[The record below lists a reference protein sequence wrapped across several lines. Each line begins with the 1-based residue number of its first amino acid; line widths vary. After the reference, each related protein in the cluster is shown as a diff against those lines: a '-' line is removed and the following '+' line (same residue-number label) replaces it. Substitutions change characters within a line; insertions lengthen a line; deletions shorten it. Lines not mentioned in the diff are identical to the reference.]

1 MLVFGNILDWV
12 AFGWFITCWIGYTM
26 YARRK
31 ARTRDCLAALLYQY
45 RIEWMRDLLRHE
57 NRISDLAL
65 LGNLMHM
72 VNFLASTTILVIA
85 GLVTVL
91 YSSDSVVELLSG
103 HKFMH
108 APTEEQ
114 IQFRLLCLLLIFVYA
129 FFRFT
134 WAMRQ
139 HSFCSI
145 LIGAAP
151 HVKPDAP
158 ALTEHEEKFAL
169 QLAKISD
176 RAGHD
181 FNYGLRSY
189 YFALAFLMW
198 FISPWAL
205 MFSCTLVVTVL
216 YWREFKS
223 KTLNFLISS
232 RSAYEARKEACAAES
247 RAIGTR

>member
-1 MLVFGNILDWV
+1 MMVFSNIVDWI
-12 AFGWFITCWIGYTM
+12 ALGWFISCWVGYTV

-31 ARTRDCLAALLYQY
+31 ARTRDCIAAILYRY
-45 RIEWMRDLLRHE
+45 RIEWMRDLLYHE
-57 NRISDLAL
+57 NRIPDLAL

-85 GLVTVL
+85 GLITVL
-91 YSSDSVVELLSG
+91 YSSDGIMHLLSG
-103 HKFMH
+103 HKFMS
-108 APTEEQ
+108 APTPEQ
-114 IQFRLLCLLLIFVYA
+114 VQFKLISLLLIFVYA

-151 HVKPDAP
+151 HVAP
-158 ALTEHEEKFAL
+158 GTPLTEHEEKFAL
-169 QLAKISD
+169 QLGKVSD
-176 RAGHD
+176 RAGHE

-189 YFALAFLMW
+189 YFALAFLAW
-198 FISPWAL
+198 FIGPWAFIL
-205 MFSCTLVVTVL
+205 SCTTVVIIL
-216 YWREFKS
+216 YRREFKS

-232 RSAYEARKEACAAES
+232 RDAYEARKVACAADS

>member
-1 MLVFGNILDWV
+1 MFVFGNFVDWF
-12 AFGWFITCWIGYTM
+12 AFGWFIVCWLGYTL

-31 ARTRDCLAALLYQY
+31 ARTRDCLAALLYRY

-91 YSSDSVVELLSG
+91 YSSDNILNLLSG
-103 HKFMH
+103 HKFIP
-108 APTEEQ
+108 APSAEQ
-114 IQFRLLCLLLIFVYA
+114 VQFKLIGLLLIFVYA

-151 HVKPDAP
+151 RVTADAV
-158 ALTEHEEKFAL
+158 LTVEEEKFAV

-189 YFALAFLMW
+189 YFALAFLTW
-198 FISPWAL
+198 FISPWA
-205 MFSCTLVVTVL
+205 MVTACTAVVVVL

-223 KTLNFLISS
+223 KTLTFLISS
-232 RSAYEARKEACAAES
+232 RTAYEARKVACAADN